1 MGLCCR
7 QSGLS
12 RESGLLH
19 FYDVGHL
26 GLLREI
32 SAAWRQK
39 ECRFV
44 VSTPASR
51 MQLLQGAIEGEAR

>member
-12 RESGLLH
+12 GESGLLH
-19 FYDVGHL
+19 CYGVGHL

-39 ECRFV
+39 DCRSV
-44 VSTPASR
+44 VSTQASR
-51 MQLLQGAIEGEAR
+51 MQLRQGAIEGEAQ